1 MTPIYLDNNAT
12 TLPVPEVIETV
23 AQVQREAYGNPGS
36 RHSFGRQARR
46 ILESSRESIAAILG
60 ADASEVVFTSGGT
73 EASNLALRGLAR
85 GTSGTILL
93 APGEHPATKETCLAL
108 AARGWSLRELP
119 VDSGGLL
126 TPAGIRD
133 APWGEIRLAS
143 ALLAHNETGVLQD
156 LALLREQC
164 RQQRVPWHVD
174 AVQAVGKIPVDFR
187 ELGATTLSCAAHKFH
202 GPRGIGALL
211 VREGSRLEP
220 LHFGGHQEAGRRA
233 GTELT
238 ALAAGMAKAL
248 ELWHEDRRSRTEHV
262 RELRD
267 RLQTGLTARCSST
280 VVIGADSPRLPNT
293 LNIAFPGIDGEAL
306 LVALDLAGVAC
317 SLGGTCA
324 SGALETA
331 PILMAM
337 GFPEEI
343 RRSAVRFSLSAFNTR
358 SEIDEA
364 VDRVATVVA
373 GLAEA
378 AGTPS

>member
-12 TLPVPEVIETV
+12 TPLFPEVIEAV

-46 ILESSRESIAAILG
+46 ILETSRESIAVILG
-60 ADASEVVFTSGGT
+60 ADAGEVVFTSGGT
-73 EASNLALRGLAR
+73 ESNNLALRGLAR

-108 AARGWSLRELP
+108 AARGWSLRELL
-119 VDSGGLL
+119 VDRSGQL
-126 TPAGIRD
+126 TPEGIRD
-133 APWGEIRLAS
+133 APWSEVRLAS
-143 ALLAHNETGVLQD
+143 ALLAHNETGVIQD
-156 LALLREQC
+156 LTPLREQC
-164 RQQRVPWHVD
+164 RQHRVPWHVD

-187 ELGATTLSCAAHKFH
+187 ELGATTLSFAAHKFH
-202 GPRGIGALL
+202 GPRGIGVLL
-211 VREGSRLEP
+211 VREGCRLEP

-248 ELWHEDRRSRTEHV
+248 ELWNENRAARTCCV
-262 RELRD
+262 QELRD
-267 RLQTGLTARCSST
+267 RLQAGLTARCSST
-280 VVIGADSPRLPNT
+280 VVIGAESPRLPNT

-331 PILMAM
+331 PILTAM
-337 GFPEEI
+337 GFSEEI
-343 RRSAVRFSLSAFNTR
+343 RRSAVRFSVSFLNTR
-358 SEIDEA
+358 TDIDEA

-373 GLAEA
+373 GLMTA
-378 AGTPS
+378 AGTLS

>member
-12 TLPVPEVIETV
+12 TPPYPEVIETV

-46 ILESSRESIAAILG
+46 ILETSRESIAAILR
-60 ADASEVVFTSGGT
+60 ADAGEVVFTSGGT
-73 EASNLALRGLAR
+73 EANNLALRGLAR

-93 APGEHPATKETCLAL
+93 APGEHPATKETCLSL

-119 VDSGGLL
+119 VDNSGRL
-126 TPAGIRD
+126 TPEGIRD

-143 ALLAHNETGVLQD
+143 ALLAHNETGVVQD
-156 LALLREQC
+156 LTLLGEKC
-164 RQQRVPWHVD
+164 RQHHVPWHVD

-211 VREGSRLEP
+211 VREGCRLEP
-220 LHFGGHQEAGRRA
+220 LHFGGHQESGRRA

-248 ELWHEDRRSRTEHV
+248 ELWQGNRQAWTDRVEL
-262 RELRD
+262 LRD
-267 RLQTGLTARCSST
+267 RLQAGLTARCSST
-280 VVIGADSPRLPNT
+280 VVIGAESPRLPNT

-331 PILMAM
+331 PILTAM

-343 RRSAVRFSLSAFNTR
+343 RRSAVRFSLSVFNTR
-358 SEIDEA
+358 AEIDEA
-364 VDRVATVVA
+364 VERVAAVVA
-373 GLAEA
+373 GLQTA
-378 AGTPS
+378 AGTAS

>member
-12 TLPVPEVIETV
+12 TPPYPEVIETV

-46 ILESSRESIAAILG
+46 ILETSRESIAAILG
-60 ADASEVVFTSGGT
+60 ADAGEVVFTSGGT
-73 EASNLALRGLAR
+73 EANNLALRGLAR

-119 VDSGGLL
+119 VDNSGRL
-126 TPAGIRD
+126 TPEGIRD

-143 ALLAHNETGVLQD
+143 ALLAHNETGVVQD
-156 LALLREQC
+156 LTLLREQC
-164 RQQRVPWHVD
+164 REHRVPWHVD

-202 GPRGIGALL
+202 GPRGIGVLL
-211 VREGSRLEP
+211 VREGCRLEP

-248 ELWHEDRRSRTEHV
+248 ELWQGNRQARTDRV
-262 RELRD
+262 QQLRD
-267 RLQTGLTARCSST
+267 RLQTGLTARWSST
-280 VVIGADSPRLPNT
+280 VVIGAESPRLPNT
-293 LNIAFPGIDGEAL
+293 LNVAFPGIDGEAL

-324 SGALETA
+324 SGALEPA
-331 PILMAM
+331 PILAAM
-337 GFPEEI
+337 GFPEDV
-343 RRSAVRFSLSAFNTR
+343 RKSAVRFSVSFFNTR
-358 SEIDEA
+358 AEIDEA
-364 VDRVATVVA
+364 VERVAAVVA
-373 GLAEA
+373 GLQTA
-378 AGTPS
+378 ALTAS

>member
-12 TLPVPEVIETV
+12 TPPYPEVIETV

-46 ILESSRESIAAILG
+46 ILETSRESMAAILG
-60 ADASEVVFTSGGT
+60 ADAGEVVFTSGGT
-73 EASNLALRGLAR
+73 EANNLALRGLAR

-119 VDSGGLL
+119 VDNSGRL
-126 TPAGIRD
+126 TPEGIRD

-143 ALLAHNETGVLQD
+143 ALLAHNETGVVQD
-156 LALLREQC
+156 LTLLREQC
-164 RQQRVPWHVD
+164 REHRVPWHVD

-202 GPRGIGALL
+202 GPRGIGVLL
-211 VREGSRLEP
+211 VREGCRLEP

-248 ELWHEDRRSRTEHV
+248 ELWQGNRQARTDRV
-262 RELRD
+262 QQLRD
-267 RLQTGLTARCSST
+267 RLQTGLTARWSST
-280 VVIGADSPRLPNT
+280 VVIGAESPRLPNT
-293 LNIAFPGIDGEAL
+293 LNVAFPGIDGEAL

-324 SGALETA
+324 SGALEPA
-331 PILMAM
+331 PILAAM
-337 GFPEEI
+337 GFPEDV
-343 RRSAVRFSLSAFNTR
+343 RKSAVRFSVSFFNTR
-358 SEIDEA
+358 AEIDEA
-364 VDRVATVVA
+364 VERVAAVVA
-373 GLAEA
+373 GLQTA
-378 AGTPS
+378 ALTAS